1 MPTIHN
7 WMRNNV
13 FDGLLH
19 AEQVENKRLKTPL
32 LDKLVKDK
40 KSIFEPFYKA
50 RLITGNQNLKKKREV
65 FQTFISRKGGLT
77 NSWFTC

>member
-19 AEQVENKRLKTPL
+19 AKQVENKRLKTSL

-40 KSIFEPFYKA
+40 KSIFEPFYNA
-50 RLITGNQNLKKKREV
+50 RLTTGN
-65 FQTFISRKGGLT
+65 
-77 NSWFTC
+77 